1 MVTRATE
8 GERILRCAGCDGP
21 LMGSAGAEGGMA
33 SGVRSLA
40 RLSGARPVT
49 SSGEGLVCMRA
60 QSLQLCLTLCDTMD
74 CSPPGSSVHGILQ
87 ARMLAWVTLLSSRGF
102 F

>member
-8 GERILRCAGCDGP
+8 GERILRRAGCDGP

-49 SSGEGLVCMRA
+49 SSGEGLA
-60 QSLQLCLTLCDTMD
+60 QNSKRYIHNSLPIIIELRL
-74 CSPPGSSVHGILQ
+74 
-87 ARMLAWVTLLSSRGF
+87 
-102 F
+102 